1 MKKIVLALAIVATLF
16 SMTSCNKDKEQCYKI
31 KYTINDQVVETY
43 MWATGAAL
51 DKETA
56 RLEALGYV
64 DIKTTPAIKY
74 KTPEDCWDAALSS
87 K

>member
-1 MKKIVLALAIVATLF
+1 MKKTLLALAVVATLF
-16 SMTSCNKDKEQCYKI
+16 TMNSCNKDKEQCYKI
-31 KYTINDQVVETY
+31 RYTIGEQVVETY
-43 MWATGAAL
+43 MWATGTAL

-56 RLEALGYV
+56 RLESLGYA

-74 KTPEDCWDAALSS
+74 KTPEDCWDAALSM